1 MKLFNIFLASTILA
15 SGLSSSEL
23 KRSMKVVP
31 MDPKYLS
38 TEYGGANHALSCF
51 I

>member
-15 SGLSSSEL
+15 SGLSATEL

-31 MDPKYLS
+31 MEQK
-38 TEYGGANHALSCF
+38 
-51 I
+51 